1 MWGRFFSIFWKVPG
15 GTSKKHFMDMYLFHQ
30 RDSQPKSGTLL
41 RKKSGKDGE
50 FLTRS
55 VGNGEI
61 VKEEG
66 KASNG
71 SIEVS
76 TQDNVK
82 GFLREQYLFP
92 AAFVHNRSRPP
103 NHTLLRSAP
112 NVSQTWVASKNNQ
125 IVNGKYISTTTE

>member
-1 MWGRFFSIFWKVPG
+1 MVPQ
-15 GTSKKHFMDMYLFHQ
+15 KKMYLFHQ

-41 RKKSGKDGE
+41 RKKSGKVGD

-82 GFLREQYLFP
+82 GFLRDRYLFP
-92 AAFVHNRSRPP
+92 AAFVHNRSHPP

-112 NVSQTWVASKNNQ
+112 NVSQTWVASKSNQ

>member
-76 TQDNVK
+76 TQD
-82 GFLREQYLFP
+82 
-92 AAFVHNRSRPP
+92 A
-103 NHTLLRSAP
+103 T
-112 NVSQTWVASKNNQ
+112 
-125 IVNGKYISTTTE
+125 KYKKMKSCLYSGTNED

>member
-1 MWGRFFSIFWKVPG
+1 MWGRFFSNFWKVPG
-15 GTSKKHFMDMYLFHQ
+15 TSKKKFMMYLFHQ

-76 TQDNVK
+76 TQDNVRIFRYAFILT
-82 GFLREQYLFP
+82 FLQ
-92 AAFVHNRSRPP
+92 
-103 NHTLLRSAP
+103 
-112 NVSQTWVASKNNQ
+112 
-125 IVNGKYISTTTE
+125 